1 MKNNK
6 GFTLVEIIVTVVILS
21 ILMAVAVPISL
32 SFMDDVGDTKI
43 LNEAQA
49 VYNVA
54 KSSSK
59 SNRLSLEGQYI
70 SGSGTYYETN
80 NSIMA
85 SYVAKAKG
93 TGTIKDLRYENSDL
107 IYFRY
112 KYSEAKYV
120 LYTKE
125 SGEFIIETNPDLKT
139 ISEII
144 MTSKDTSGKIHNYF
158 DGRPVGST
166 IDSEATSKEDSNGK
180 LNGIGHDVYTWLNEN
195 GINSN
200 YFSWKIIFDK
210 KETDNNTC
218 EHNKRYVYAIY
229 ISEKKITEAM
239 KDQEVNVSVYKFYA
253 DGCIYNLDESFDTM
267 IKARVAIKNVSGY
280 SFPVLV
286 INDIQ

>member
-1 MKNNK
+1 MKNSK

-21 ILMAVAVPISL
+21 VLMAISVPISL
-32 SFMDDVGDTKI
+32 SFMDDIGDTKI

-49 VYNVA
+49 VYNIA

-70 SGSGTYYETN
+70 SGSGTFYETN
-80 NSIMA
+80 SSIMA
-85 SYVAKAKG
+85 SYVTKAKG
-93 TGTIKDLRYENSDL
+93 TGTIKDLRYENNEL
-107 IYFRY
+107 TFFRY

-144 MTSKDTSGKIHNYF
+144 MTSQDTSERIHNYLTS
-158 DGRPVGST
+158 RPVGST
-166 IDSEATSKEDSNGK
+166 IDSEAPSREESNGK
-180 LNGIGHDVYTWLNEN
+180 LNGIGNDVYTWLNEN

-210 KETDNNTC
+210 KETDKNVC
-218 EHNKRYVYAIY
+218 EHSKKYVYAIY
-229 ISEKKITEAM
+229 ISDKKITEAM
-239 KDQEVNVSVYKFYA
+239 KDQEVDVSVYKFYA
-253 DGCIYNLDESFDTM
+253 DGCIYNLDESFDTT
-267 IKARVAIKNVSGY
+267 IKAKVAIKDVSGY
-280 SFPVLV
+280 KFPVLV
-286 INDIQ
+286 INGVQ